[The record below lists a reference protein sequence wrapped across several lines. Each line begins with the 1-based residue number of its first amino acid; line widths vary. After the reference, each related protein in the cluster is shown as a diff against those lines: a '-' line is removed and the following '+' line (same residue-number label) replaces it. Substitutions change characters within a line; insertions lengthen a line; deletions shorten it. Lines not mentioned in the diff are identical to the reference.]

1 MKDTV
6 DVAIAGAG
14 PYGLSLGAHL
24 RGAGVNFRQFGLVM
38 NLWRNKMPKGMFLKS
53 QGFASNLSDPAG
65 THTLEAF
72 CAATGRTYARYGLPV
87 PLDTFVA
94 YGQWFQAELVP
105 DLEQTLVSGITPRD
119 GGFELELENGDTV
132 SARQVVVAA
141 GVEHFPYLPKQFA
154 ELPGEVCTH
163 ASEHTDLAD
172 FSGCRVVVVGG
183 GQSAL
188 ETAALLHE
196 TGADVQVAVRKPAVA
211 WNAQPL
217 DPHRPLLQRL
227 REPEA
232 GLGSGYGTWLYSN
245 HPGLFRRLPQST
257 RIYRARTAL
266 GPAGASWL
274 RGRVEG
280 EFPVL
285 TGHNVRSARVD
296 GEGIRIT
303 LAGSGGE
310 REMTADHLIAATGYR
325 PDLGRL
331 RFIGDSLRPA
341 IRTVAKTPAVD
352 KDYQSSVPG
361 LYFAGPGVT
370 PTFGPVMR
378 FVFGSDHA
386 AHTLASRLIR
396 TTGTRS
402 SVSVKVA

>member
-1 MKDTV
+1 MKDAV
-6 DVAIAGAG
+6 DVAIVGAG

-24 RGAGVNFRQFGLVM
+24 RAAGVNFRQFGLVM
-38 NLWRNKMPKGMFLKS
+38 NLWRNKMPEGMFLKS

-72 CAATGRTYARYGLPV
+72 CAATERPYARYGLPV
-87 PLDTFVA
+87 RLDTFVA

-105 DLEQTLVSGITPRD
+105 DLEQTLVSGVTRRD
-119 GGFELELENGDTV
+119 GGFELELENGETV

-154 ELPGEVCTH
+154 ELPTEVCTH
-163 ASEHTDLAD
+163 SSQHADLAE
-172 FSGCRVVVVGG
+172 FSGRRVVVVGG

-196 TGADVQVAVRKPAVA
+196 KGADVQLAVRKPSVA
-211 WNAQPL
+211 WNGQPL
-217 DPHRPLLQRL
+217 DPERPLLQRL

-232 GLGSGYGTWLYSN
+232 GLGSGYSTWFYSN
-245 HPGLFRRLPQST
+245 HPGLFRRLPRST

-285 TGHNVRSARVD
+285 TSHSVRSAQAD
-296 GEGIRIT
+296 GEGVRIT
-303 LAGSGGE
+303 LAGPGGE
-310 REMTADHLIAATGYR
+310 REVTADHIIAATGYR

-352 KDYQSSVPG
+352 KDYQSSIPG
-361 LYFAGPGVT
+361 LYFAGPGVA

-386 AHTLASRLIR
+386 AHTVAARLIR
-396 TTGTRS
+396 TAGTRS
-402 SVSVKVA
+402 SVSLKVG

>member
-24 RGAGVNFRQFGLVM
+24 RAAGVNFRQFGLVM
-38 NLWRNKMPKGMFLKS
+38 SLWRNKMPKGMFLKS

-132 SARQVVVAA
+132 PARQVVVAV

-163 ASEHTDLAD
+163 ASQHTDLAD
-172 FSGCRVVVVGG
+172 FSGRRVVVVGG

-211 WNAQPL
+211 WNARPL

-310 REMTADHLIAATGYR
+310 REVTADHLIAATGYR

-361 LYFAGPGVT
+361 LYFAGPGVA

-386 AHTLASRLIR
+386 AHTLAARLIR
-396 TTGTRS
+396 TAGTRS

>member
-24 RGAGVNFRQFGLVM
+24 RAAGVNFRQFGLVM

-72 CAATGRTYARYGLPV
+72 CAATGRTYVRYGLPV

-94 YGQWFQAELVP
+94 YGRWFQAELVP

-154 ELPGEVCTH
+154 ELPSEVCTH
-163 ASEHTDLAD
+163 ASQHTDLAD
-172 FSGCRVVVVGG
+172 FSGRRVVVVGG

-211 WNAQPL
+211 WNARPL
-217 DPHRPLLQRL
+217 DPHRPPLQRL

-232 GLGSGYGTWLYSN
+232 GLGSGYGTWFYSN

-257 RIYRARTAL
+257 RIYRARAAL

-310 REMTADHLIAATGYR
+310 REVTADHLIAATGYR

-361 LYFAGPGVT
+361 LYFAGPGVA

-386 AHTLASRLIR
+386 AHTLAARLIR
-396 TTGTRS
+396 TAGTRS